1 MVKLRPHWH
10 LGKLVLV
17 QVIRLPGGS
26 DGKASARNEGDL
38 GSIPELG
45 RSSEEGEFSKIP

>member
-1 MVKLRPHWH
+1 MPSLLRD
-10 LGKLVLV
+10 LAGYLTL
-17 QVIRLPGGS
+17 LLFPGGS